1 MLKISVKLIIK
12 TLPHPHVTVRYLCV
26 PKHGSPP
33 KAKLEATKTQLLL
46 PSQFFLTIVGAV
58 FETQPPAG
66 NLLLLEG
73 HLKIS
78 HLNNNLK
85 FILSVLLL
93 LHLRVMVV
101 SSIENAE
108 NFNLLICLAT
118 NF

>member
-1 MLKISVKLIIK
+1 MFKISVKMIIK

-73 HLKIS
+73 HLKTS
-78 HLNNNLK
+78 HLNNKLK
-85 FILSVLLL
+85 FMFFFSIN
-93 LHLRVMVV
+93 LRVMVV
-101 SSIENAE
+101 SSIKNAQ